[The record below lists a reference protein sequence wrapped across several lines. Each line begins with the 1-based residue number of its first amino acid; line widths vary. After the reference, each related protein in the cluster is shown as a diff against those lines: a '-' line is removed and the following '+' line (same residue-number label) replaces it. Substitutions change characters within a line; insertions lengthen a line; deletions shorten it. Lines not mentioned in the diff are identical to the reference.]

1 MKDKNILVDIE
12 NKSLDELRNL
22 ADNLVD
28 NLENV
33 KDLDGSIDNYQKLL
47 KLNNFIQKKFNIVS
61 KELSQNTKKKID
73 KILKKWKKNYY

>member
-73 KILKKWKKNYY
+73 KILKKWKKNY

>member
-22 ADNLVD
+22 ADNLLD

-73 KILKKWKKNYY
+73 KILKK

>member
-22 ADNLVD
+22 ADNLLD

-47 KLNNFIQKKFNIVS
+47 KLNTVS
-61 KELSQNTKKKID
+61 KELSQNTKKKIN
-73 KILKKWKKNYY
+73 KILKK

>member
-22 ADNLVD
+22 ADNLLD

-47 KLNNFIQKKFNIVS
+47 KLNNFIQKKFNTVS
-61 KELSQNTKKKID
+61 KELSQNTKKKIN
-73 KILKKWKKNYY
+73 KILKK

>member
-22 ADNLVD
+22 ADNLLD

-47 KLNNFIQKKFNIVS
+47 KLNNFIQKKFNTVS
-61 KELSQNTKKKID
+61 KELSQNKKKKID
-73 KILKKWKKNYY
+73 KILKK

>member
-47 KLNNFIQKKFNIVS
+47 KLNNFIQKKFSIVS

-73 KILKKWKKNYY
+73 KILKK

>member
-73 KILKKWKKNYY
+73 KVLKK

>member
-22 ADNLVD
+22 ADNLLD

-47 KLNNFIQKKFNIVS
+47 KLNNFIQKKFNTVS
-61 KELSQNTKKKID
+61 KELSQNTKKKYK
-73 KILKKWKKNYY
+73 KIFKN

>member
-22 ADNLVD
+22 ADNLLD

-47 KLNNFIQKKFNIVS
+47 KLNNFIQKKFNTVS

-73 KILKKWKKNYY
+73 EILKK

>member
-61 KELSQNTKKKID
+61 KELSQNTKKK
-73 KILKKWKKNYY
+73 NR

>member
-33 KDLDGSIDNYQKLL
+33 KDLDESIDNYQKLL
-47 KLNNFIQKKFNIVS
+47 KLNNFIQKKFNTVS

-73 KILKKWKKNYY
+73 KILKK

>member
-22 ADNLVD
+22 ADNLLD

-47 KLNNFIQKKFNIVS
+47 KLKNFIQKKFNTVS

-73 KILKKWKKNYY
+73 KILKK

>member
-1 MKDKNILVDIE
+1 MKEKNIPADIE

-28 NLENV
+28 NLENE

-47 KLNNFIQKKFNIVS
+47 KLNNFIQKKFNTVS

-73 KILKKWKKNYY
+73 KILKK

>member
-22 ADNLVD
+22 ADNLLD

-33 KDLDGSIDNYQKLL
+33 KDLDGSIDNC
-47 KLNNFIQKKFNIVS
+47 
-61 KELSQNTKKKID
+61 
-73 KILKKWKKNYY
+73 KNY

>member
-47 KLNNFIQKKFNIVS
+47 KLNNFIQKKFNTVS

-73 KILKKWKKNYY
+73 KILKK

>member
-22 ADNLVD
+22 ADNLLD

-47 KLNNFIQKKFNIVS
+47 KLNDFIKKKFNTVS
-61 KELSQNTKKKID
+61 KELSQNTKKK
-73 KILKKWKKNYY
+73 

>member
-22 ADNLVD
+22 ADNLLD

-47 KLNNFIQKKFNIVS
+47 KLNNFIQKNLIQFLKNYLKI
-61 KELSQNTKKKID
+61 QKKK
-73 KILKKWKKNYY
+73 

>member
-22 ADNLVD
+22 ADNLLD

-47 KLNNFIQKKFNIVS
+47 KLNNFIQKKFNTVS

-73 KILKKWKKNYY
+73 KILKK

>member
-22 ADNLVD
+22 ADNLLD

-47 KLNNFIQKKFNIVS
+47 KLNNFIQKKFNTVS
-61 KELSQNTKKKID
+61 KELSQNTKKK
-73 KILKKWKKNYY
+73 KR

>member
-28 NLENV
+28 SLENS
-33 KDLDGSIDNYQKLL
+33 KELDGSIDNYQKLL
-47 KLNNFIQKKFNIVS
+47 KLNNFIQKKFNMVS
-61 KELSQNTKKKID
+61 KELSEKTKKKID
-73 KILKKWKKNYY
+73 KILKKNEK

>member
-12 NKSLDELRNL
+12 NKSLDELRNI

-47 KLNNFIQKKFNIVS
+47 KLNNFIQKKFNTVS

-73 KILKKWKKNYY
+73 KILKK

>member
-22 ADNLVD
+22 ADNLLD

-47 KLNNFIQKKFNIVS
+47 KLNNFIQKKFSIVS
-61 KELSQNTKKKID
+61 KELSQKTKKKID
-73 KILKKWKKNYY
+73 KILKK

>member
-22 ADNLVD
+22 ADNLLD

-47 KLNNFIQKKFNIVS
+47 KLNNFIQKKFNTVS

>member
-12 NKSLDELRNL
+12 NKSLNELRNL

-73 KILKKWKKNYY
+73 KILKK

>member
-22 ADNLVD
+22 ADNLLH

-47 KLNNFIQKKFNIVS
+47 KLNNFIQKKFNTVS

-73 KILKKWKKNYY
+73 KILKK

>member
-22 ADNLVD
+22 ADNLLD

-47 KLNNFIQKKFNIVS
+47 KLNNFIQKNLIQFLKNYLKI
-61 KELSQNTKKKID
+61 QKKK
-73 KILKKWKKNYY
+73 K

>member
-22 ADNLVD
+22 ADNLLD

-47 KLNNFIQKKFNIVS
+47 KLNNFIQKKFNTVS
-61 KELSQNTKKKID
+61 KELSQNTKKKIK
-73 KILKKWKKNYY
+73 KILKK

>member
-73 KILKKWKKNYY
+73 KILKK

>member
-22 ADNLVD
+22 ADNLLD

-47 KLNNFIQKKFNIVS
+47 KLNNFIQKKFNTVS

-73 KILKKWKKNYY
+73 KIFKK

>member
-12 NKSLDELRNL
+12 KKSLDELRNL
-22 ADNLVD
+22 ADNLLD

-73 KILKKWKKNYY
+73 KILKK